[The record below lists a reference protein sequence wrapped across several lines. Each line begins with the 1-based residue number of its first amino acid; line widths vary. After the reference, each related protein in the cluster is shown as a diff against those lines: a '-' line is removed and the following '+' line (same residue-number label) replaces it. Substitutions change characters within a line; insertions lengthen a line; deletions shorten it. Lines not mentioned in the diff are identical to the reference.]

1 MSDRAAAVVVADR
14 VRPWREADVDAD
26 AALLAEVRAAYP
38 DVAYEDCTEARLTDL
53 TRRHGIDFA
62 TAFFYDRVRRAPA
75 TRDFLDCLDALGPLQ
90 ASGVHVGGPRL
101 RGRVLIAPGAFYLEH
116 PQFGSD
122 GRIVREAAAPLGLD
136 VDMIRVASLGTV
148 RENAAVI
155 RRHLDAL
162 ADTDAADPPVVL
174 VSLSKGSADARL
186 ALEQMGAPP
195 RALRAW
201 INVCGLVHGTPVVDR
216 ILSHWW
222 WRAATN
228 AYVALRGGS
237 RGVLPE
243 IASAA
248 ASTSDAPLASRA
260 VAPPGVR
267 VINVVAFP
275 MRRHLF
281 GISHVH
287 HRYMAA
293 RGPSDGLALLRDE
306 IIEPGVTLPVWGS
319 DHYFRLPAVP
329 DVLTRL
335 FRYLADGGCLHA
347 HDA

>member
-1 MSDRAAAVVVADR
+1 MSDQAAAVVVSER
-14 VRPWREADVDAD
+14 VRPWRDAEADAD
-26 AALLAEVRAAYP
+26 AALLAEVRVAYP
-38 DVAYEDCTEARLTDL
+38 DVAYEDCSEARLVEI

-75 TRDFLDCLDALGPLQ
+75 TRAFLDRLDALGPAQ
-90 ASGVHVGGPRL
+90 ADAHHARL

-116 PQFGSD
+116 PRFGSD
-122 GRIVREAAAPLGLD
+122 GRIVREAAAPFGLN
-136 VDMIRVASLGTV
+136 VELIRVPSLGTV

-155 RRHLDAL
+155 RQRLEAL
-162 ADTDAADPPVVL
+162 ADDAEAVVL
-174 VSLSKGSADARL
+174 VSLSKGGADARL
-186 ALEQMGAPP
+186 AIEQMGTPP

-201 INVCGLVHGTPVVDR
+201 INVCGLVNGTPVVDR

-237 RGVLPE
+237 RGVLPA
-243 IASAA
+243 IASS
-248 ASTSDAPLASRA
+248 STRA
-260 VAPPGVR
+260 VAPRGVF

-319 DHYFRLPAVP
+319 DHYFRLPGVP
-329 DVLTRL
+329 DVLNRL
-335 FRYLADGGCLHA
+335 FRYLADGGWLHA